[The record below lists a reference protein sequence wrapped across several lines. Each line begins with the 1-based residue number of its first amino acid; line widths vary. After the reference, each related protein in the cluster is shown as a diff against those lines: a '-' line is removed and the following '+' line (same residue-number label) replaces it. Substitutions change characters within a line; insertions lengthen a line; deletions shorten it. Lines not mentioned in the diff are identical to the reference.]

1 MGSFQTFKRFSYRV
15 FVYISISSYLTQSV
29 VLAVGYIEPLNW
41 DLPQHRVQLKHV
53 NQRFCVSFPPDSPL
67 IGTIDYVDD
76 EEKLKLILEEV
87 FSSIECENLK
97 IKKMSFNINNLV
109 RENVKSMKPY
119 SSARDEFE
127 DFDTAD
133 MIFLDANE
141 NPFEN
146 GVNRYPDPQQS
157 SVKVVLAKQKKVKT
171 NQILLGN
178 GSDEVLDLLFRAF
191 CEPRVDNV
199 ITLPPTYG
207 MYGVLANINAV
218 ENKEILLSTDFQPQI
233 EKIMDA
239 VDENTK
245 IIFLCSP
252 NNPTG
257 NSFSDENVAYLLK
270 NFNGLVVIDEAYIDF
285 SEKESWINELDEYP
299 NLIITQTL
307 SKAYGLAGIRL
318 GICYASTEVISVLN
332 KIKPP
337 YNVNELTQKRALD
350 RLDNQNKINSEI
362 ESIIAQREELLKV
375 LLNVKFVE
383 KIYPTEANFI
393 LIKVDDANKRYDELI
408 AKGIVIRNRT
418 TQPLCENTLRLT
430 IGTETENKKLI
441 EVLKQL

>member
-1 MGSFQTFKRFSYRV
+1 MENSF
-15 FVYISISSYLTQSV
+15 
-29 VLAVGYIEPLNW
+29 
-41 DLPQHRVQLKHV
+41 D
-53 NQRFCVSFPPDSPL
+53 
-67 IGTIDYVDD
+67 
-76 EEKLKLILEEV
+76 
-87 FSSIECENLK
+87 
-97 IKKMSFNINNLV
+97 INNLV

-127 DFDTAD
+127 DFDTAE

-141 NPFEN
+141 NPFQN

-157 SVKVVLAKQKKVKT
+157 NVKVVLAKQKNVKT

-178 GSDEVLDLLFRAF
+178 GSDEVLDLIFRAF
-191 CEPRVDNV
+191 CEPKVDNV

-218 ENKEILLSTDFQPQI
+218 ENREVLLSEEFQPQV
-233 EKIMDA
+233 EKILEA

-252 NNPTG
+252 NNPTA
-257 NSFSDENVAYLLK
+257 NSFSDKSVVYLLQ
-270 NFNGLVVIDEAYIDF
+270 NFKGLVVIDEAYIDF
-285 SEKESWINELDEYP
+285 SKKQSWMNELDEYP

-318 GICYASTEVISVLN
+318 GICYTSPAIISVLN

-337 YNVNELTQKRALD
+337 YNVNELTQLRALE
-350 RLDNQNKINSEI
+350 RLSNPEKIKSEI
-362 ESIIAQREELLKV
+362 VSIIGQREELLKV
-375 LLNVKFVE
+375 LVDVKFVE

-430 IGTETENKKLI
+430 IGTESENIILMNA
-441 EVLKQL
+441 LKELN

>member
-1 MGSFQTFKRFSYRV
+1 
-15 FVYISISSYLTQSV
+15 
-29 VLAVGYIEPLNW
+29 
-41 DLPQHRVQLKHV
+41 
-53 NQRFCVSFPPDSPL
+53 
-67 IGTIDYVDD
+67 
-76 EEKLKLILEEV
+76 
-87 FSSIECENLK
+87 
-97 IKKMSFNINNLV
+97 
-109 RENVKSMKPY
+109 
-119 SSARDEFE
+119 
-127 DFDTAD
+127 

-141 NPFEN
+141 NPFQN

-157 SVKVVLAKQKKVKT
+157 AVKKLLAKQRKVKT

-178 GSDEVLDLLFRAF
+178 GSDEVLDLLFRTF
-191 CEPRVDNV
+191 CEPKVDNV

-218 ENKEILLSTDFQPQI
+218 ENREVLLSEDFQPQL
-233 EKIMDA
+233 EKILDKI
-239 VDENTK
+239 DSNTK

-257 NSFSDENVAYLLK
+257 NTFTDENTAFLLQ
-270 NFNGLVVIDEAYIDF
+270 NFKGLIVIDEAYIDF
-285 SEKESWINELDEYP
+285 SKKQSWMNELDEYP

-318 GICYASTEVISVLN
+318 GICYASVAIISVLN

-337 YNVNELTQKRALD
+337 YNVNELTQVRALE
-350 RLDNQNKINSEI
+350 RLSNPEKIKHEI
-362 ESIIAQREELLKV
+362 AAIISQRLELLKI
-375 LLNVKFVE
+375 LSTIKFVE

-430 IGTETENKKLI
+430 IGTEEENKKLM
-441 EVLKQL
+441 EALQSC